1 MLGYNPTVS
10 PTACILGWGFVF
22 GRSADLIYHLL
33 YPLHETIS
41 YFNVFRYITF
51 RTIYAAIT
59 ALVICFVFGPW
70 LIRKLESLRI
80 GQTIREDGPGTHLTK
95 SGTPTMG
102 GIMIIF
108 SVVISTLLWANLAND
123 FVWMLILVTVGFG
136 MIGFVDDFNK
146 LTKQNSKGISGRVRL
161 LLEIG
166 IALFIGVILYLKPN
180 FSEAITIPFFK
191 TMLPDLGWG
200 YILFTVLVIVGTAN
214 AVNLTDGL
222 DGLAIG
228 PALICFIT
236 YLLFAYFAGN
246 ARISGYLQIP
256 YVPGTGELAI
266 YCGAMVGA
274 CLGFL
279 WYNTYPAQVFMGD
292 VGSLALG
299 GALGTLA
306 IVTKQELLLAIV
318 GGIFVLET
326 ISVIFQVGWFKI
338 SNGKR
343 IFRMAP
349 IHHHFELK
357 GWAEP
362 KVIVR
367 FWIIS
372 IILALVAI
380 STLKLR

>member
-1 MLGYNPTVS
+1 M
-10 PTACILGWGFVF
+10 
-22 GRSADLIYHLL
+22 IYHLL
-33 YPLHETIS
+33 YPLSDTCS

-59 ALVICFVFGPW
+59 ALVICFVLGPW
-70 LIRKLESLRI
+70 LIGKLQSLQI
-80 GQTIREDGPGTHLTK
+80 GQPIRDDGPDSHLSK
-95 SGTPTMG
+95 EGTPTMG
-102 GIMIIF
+102 GVLIIF
-108 SVVISTLLWANLAND
+108 SVVLSTFLWAKLTVD
-123 FVWMLILVTVGFG
+123 YVWFILMITVGYG
-136 MIGFVDDFNK
+136 LIGFTDDYRK
-146 LTKQNSKGISGRVRL
+146 LTSRSSKGIPGIIRL
-161 LLEIG
+161 TGE
-166 IALFIGVILYLKPN
+166 VILALLVGIFLYMKPG
-180 FSEAITIPFFK
+180 FDSHVTIPFFK
-191 TMLPDLGWG
+191 TILPDLGWG
-200 YILFTVLVIVGTAN
+200 YIVFSVFIIVGTAN

-228 PALICFIT
+228 PATICFAT

-246 ARISGYLQIP
+246 IKISGYLQIP
-256 YVPGTGELAI
+256 YVAGTGELAVF
-266 YCGAMVGA
+266 CGAMVGSGI
-274 CLGFL
+274 GFL
-279 WYNTYPAQVFMGD
+279 WYNTYPAQIFMGD
-292 VGSLALG
+292 VGSLSLG

-306 IVTKQELLLAIV
+306 VLTKQEILLAIV
-318 GGIFVLET
+318 GGIFVVET
-326 ISVIFQVGWFKI
+326 ISVIFQVGWFKV
-338 SNGKR
+338 SNGRR